1 MERVCRDSQHYLL
14 RTYFIGDWTD
24 NRNEFLVKITYKD
37 TGECETWYGT
47 AKEALERFKELQAC

>member
-1 MERVCRDSQHYLL
+1 MLTMKRVCRDSQHYLL
-14 RTYFIGDWTD
+14 RTYFIGD
-24 NRNEFLVKITYKD
+24 EFLVKITYKD